1 MGGNINEK
9 IIIVGIFILGMIL
22 PNINV
27 KAVDVANEEELRTAI
42 EQGGDITL
50 TKDIEVT
57 QPLVIDKD
65 VNIHSDNWR
74 YIMMQ
79 GDNTLM
85 TVNSGNVAIDE
96 NIGLFAGWNGEYN
109 EYDEP
114 DNVVKGQGTALVVNG
129 GNVYGI
135 WLVTCGGKV
144 GMIINGGNV
153 RTSGYIKA
161 GVYNENNDTYSSGGN
176 ALIINGG
183 SFVKGNELHL
193 LSGGT
198 ALTLN
203 KGSNITL
210 NCEDSYSII
219 GSFEENGIEVNDGS
233 VVNINSS
240 KRLSIFGSQNAI
252 YLNGG
257 TANLNGK
264 FGLSSSDTGHGIYI
278 NKGINTN
285 TKGDVLN
292 LKNNSI
298 FMYGESTSNFSIY
311 VNPEIAVV
319 KVIDEKNFFSFEDN
333 KLKLDFCSNYSSA
346 ANTDSEEGPK
356 ICNNLSSYYDGP
368 IESNELGKCMVVY
381 INGEKQNE
389 VDASCNPVSEE
400 GNNNPQ
406 VVEVPAT
413 SAYGS
418 LIIAT
423 LGIIC
428 VIVSIIVTRKV
439 IKKQIKIY
447 N

>member
-1 MGGNINEK
+1 MKK

-183 SFVKGNELHL
+183 SFVKENELHL

-406 VVEVPAT
+406 VVEIPAT

-439 IKKQIKIY
+439 IKKA

>member
-1 MGGNINEK
+1 
-9 IIIVGIFILGMIL
+9 MIL

-439 IKKQIKIY
+439 IKKA

>member
-1 MGGNINEK
+1 MKK

-161 GVYNENNDTYSSGGN
+161 GVYNENNDTYSSEGN

-183 SFVKGNELHL
+183 SFVKENELHL

-439 IKKQIKIY
+439 IKKA

>member
-1 MGGNINEK
+1 MKK

-96 NIGLFAGWNGEYN
+96 NIVLFAGWNGEYN

-183 SFVKGNELHL
+183 SFVKENELHL

-278 NKGINTN
+278 NKGINTS

-439 IKKQIKIY
+439 IKKA

>member
-1 MGGNINEK
+1 MKK

-153 RTSGYIKA
+153 RTSGYINA

-439 IKKQIKIY
+439 IKKA

>member
-1 MGGNINEK
+1 MKK

-183 SFVKGNELHL
+183 SFVKENELHL

-439 IKKQIKIY
+439 IKKA

>member
-1 MGGNINEK
+1 MKK

-439 IKKQIKIY
+439 IKKA

>member
-1 MGGNINEK
+1 
-9 IIIVGIFILGMIL
+9 
-22 PNINV
+22 
-27 KAVDVANEEELRTAI
+27 
-42 EQGGDITL
+42 
-50 TKDIEVT
+50 
-57 QPLVIDKD
+57 
-65 VNIHSDNWR
+65 
-74 YIMMQ
+74 
-79 GDNTLM
+79 
-85 TVNSGNVAIDE
+85 
-96 NIGLFAGWNGEYN
+96 
-109 EYDEP
+109 
-114 DNVVKGQGTALVVNG
+114 
-129 GNVYGI
+129 
-135 WLVTCGGKV
+135 
-144 GMIINGGNV
+144 MIINGGNV

-439 IKKQIKIY
+439 IKKA

>member
-1 MGGNINEK
+1 
-9 IIIVGIFILGMIL
+9 MIL

-278 NKGINTN
+278 NKEINTN

-439 IKKQIKIY
+439 IKKA

>member
-1 MGGNINEK
+1 
-9 IIIVGIFILGMIL
+9 MIL

-129 GNVYGI
+129 GNIYGI

-183 SFVKGNELHL
+183 SFVKENELHL

-439 IKKQIKIY
+439 IKKA

>member
-1 MGGNINEK
+1 
-9 IIIVGIFILGMIL
+9 MIL

-161 GVYNENNDTYSSGGN
+161 GVYNENNDTYSSEGN

-183 SFVKGNELHL
+183 SFVKENELHL
-193 LSGGT
+193 LS
-198 ALTLN
+198 
-203 KGSNITL
+203 
-210 NCEDSYSII
+210 
-219 GSFEENGIEVNDGS
+219 
-233 VVNINSS
+233 
-240 KRLSIFGSQNAI
+240 
-252 YLNGG
+252 
-257 TANLNGK
+257 
-264 FGLSSSDTGHGIYI
+264 
-278 NKGINTN
+278 
-285 TKGDVLN
+285 
-292 LKNNSI
+292 
-298 FMYGESTSNFSIY
+298 
-311 VNPEIAVV
+311 
-319 KVIDEKNFFSFEDN
+319 
-333 KLKLDFCSNYSSA
+333 
-346 ANTDSEEGPK
+346 
-356 ICNNLSSYYDGP
+356 
-368 IESNELGKCMVVY
+368 
-381 INGEKQNE
+381 
-389 VDASCNPVSEE
+389 
-400 GNNNPQ
+400 
-406 VVEVPAT
+406 
-413 SAYGS
+413 
-418 LIIAT
+418 
-423 LGIIC
+423 
-428 VIVSIIVTRKV
+428 
-439 IKKQIKIY
+439 
-447 N
+447 

>member
-1 MGGNINEK
+1 MKK

-240 KRLSIFGSQNAI
+240 KRLFIFGSQNAI

-439 IKKQIKIY
+439 IKKA

>member
-1 MGGNINEK
+1 MKK

-183 SFVKGNELHL
+183 SFVKENELHL

-210 NCEDSYSII
+210 NCEDSYSTI

-439 IKKQIKIY
+439 IKKA

>member
-1 MGGNINEK
+1 MKK

-144 GMIINGGNV
+144 GMIINDGNV

-439 IKKQIKIY
+439 IKKA

>member
-1 MGGNINEK
+1 
-9 IIIVGIFILGMIL
+9 MIL

-240 KRLSIFGSQNAI
+240 KRLFIFGSQNAI

-439 IKKQIKIY
+439 IKKA